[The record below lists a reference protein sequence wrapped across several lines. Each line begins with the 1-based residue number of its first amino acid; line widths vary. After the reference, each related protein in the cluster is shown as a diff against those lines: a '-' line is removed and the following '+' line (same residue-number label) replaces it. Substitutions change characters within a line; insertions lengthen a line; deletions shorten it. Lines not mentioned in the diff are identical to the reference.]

1 LRDRLPSVA
10 SHKRLARLRE
20 PIPVNMRV
28 DPNLQRRPAALGV
41 ETLDVER
48 GGRVV
53 LSDVSA
59 DFEHG
64 AVTAIVGPSGAG
76 KTTLIHVLNG
86 LVAPTRGGVRAHACG
101 VLGDAAA
108 WARQREGTA
117 TVFQDHALIGR
128 LCALD
133 NVLLGLADRRSPLSL
148 WPWPRAARRRAAQAL
163 ADVGLLSR
171 ALDRVERL
179 SGGEKQ
185 RVGVARALVREPL
198 ILLGDEPF
206 AALDPPRARDLG
218 ADLRRLATHRGV
230 AVVLVLHQIGL
241 ARTLADRIVGLNE
254 GRLRFDGPTCLFDE
268 EAEARVF
275 G

>member
-1 LRDRLPSVA
+1 
-10 SHKRLARLRE
+10 
-20 PIPVNMRV
+20 MRV
-28 DPNLQRRPAALGV
+28 DPHLQRRPAALGV
-41 ETLDVER
+41 ENLCVTR
-48 GGRVV
+48 GGRAA
-53 LSDVSA
+53 LSDVTTEF
-59 DFEHG
+59 DHG

-86 LVAPTRGGVRAHACG
+86 LIAPTRGIVRS
-101 VLGDAAA
+101 DARGPLVDAPG
-108 WARQREGTA
+108 WARQRARTA

-128 LCALD
+128 LSALD
-133 NVLLGLADRRSPLSL
+133 NVLLGLADRRSPLAF
-148 WPWPRAARRRAAQAL
+148 WPWPRSARRRAARAL

-171 ALDRVERL
+171 ALDRVDRF

-185 RVGVARALVREPL
+185 RIGVARALAREPM

-218 ADLRRLATHRGV
+218 ADLRRLATRDGV
-230 AVVLVLHQIGL
+230 AVVLVLHQIAL
-241 ARTLADRIVGLNE
+241 ARALADRIVGLNE
-254 GRLRFDGPTCLFDE
+254 GRLRFDGPTVMFDD

>member
-1 LRDRLPSVA
+1 
-10 SHKRLARLRE
+10 
-20 PIPVNMRV
+20 MRV
-28 DPNLQRRPAALGV
+28 DPNLQRRPVALGV
-41 ETLDVER
+41 ENLSVER
-48 GGRVV
+48 DGRVV
-53 LSDVSA
+53 LRDVSA
-59 DFEHG
+59 DFEQG
-64 AVTAIVGPSGAG
+64 VVTAIVGPSGAG

-86 LVAPTRGGVRAHACG
+86 LVAPTRGGVRARAWG

-128 LCALD
+128 LSALD
-133 NVLLGLADRRSPLSL
+133 NVLLGLVDRRSRLSA
-148 WPWPRAARRRAAQAL
+148 WPWSRAARRRAAQAL
-163 ADVGLLSR
+163 ADVGLLSH

-185 RVGVARALVREPL
+185 RVGVARALVREPQT
-198 ILLGDEPF
+198 LLGDEPF
-206 AALDPPRARDLG
+206 AALDPPRAGVLG

-241 ARTLADRIVGLNE
+241 ARALADRIVGLND
-254 GRLRFDGPTCLFDE
+254 GRLRFEGPACLFDE
-268 EAEARVF
+268 DAEARVF